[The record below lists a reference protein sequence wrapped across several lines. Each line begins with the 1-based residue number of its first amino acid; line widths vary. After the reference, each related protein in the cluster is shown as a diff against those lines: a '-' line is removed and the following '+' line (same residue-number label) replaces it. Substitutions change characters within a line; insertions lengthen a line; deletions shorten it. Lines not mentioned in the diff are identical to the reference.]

1 MTMKTI
7 GDRLRARRK
16 ELRLTQK
23 DLASRVGVSHVA
35 ISQWEKDETAP
46 RGDNLLRLS
55 EALGCAPAYLHTGD
69 GAATNVA
76 PGSIDFRAVP
86 VISYVQA
93 GYWTAE
99 CTIRSIE
106 GDIEFLHTNMEL
118 SDSAFSLIIKG
129 NSMEPD
135 FREGDAVVIDP
146 EVIPLPGDFV
156 VAKNGEE
163 EALFKK
169 YRPRGVIAGQEVFEL
184 VPLNEDY
191 PTLRSDQVPIR
202 IIGTMIEHRR
212 YRKRRS

>member
-1 MTMKTI
+1 MNMQTI
-7 GDRLRARRK
+7 GDRIRARRK

-55 EALGCAPAYLHTGD
+55 EALGCAPSYLHNGD
-69 GAATNVA
+69 GSESNVT
-76 PGSIDFRAVP
+76 PGTVDFRAVP
-86 VISYVQA
+86 IISYVQA

-118 SDSAFSLIIKG
+118 SDSAFTLIIKG
-129 NSMEPD
+129 DSMKPE

-146 EVIPLPGDFV
+146 EVQPLPGDFV

-169 YRPRGVIAGQEVFEL
+169 YRPRGIIDGKDVFEL

-191 PTLRSDQVPIR
+191 PTLRSDQVQIR
-202 IIGTMIEHRR
+202 IIGTMVEHRR

>member
-1 MTMKTI
+1 MNMQTI
-7 GDRLRARRK
+7 GDRIRARRK

-55 EALGCAPAYLHTGD
+55 DALGCAPSYLNSGD
-69 GAATNVA
+69 GSESNVA
-76 PGSIDFRAVP
+76 PATVDFRTVP
-86 VISYVQA
+86 IISYVQA

-99 CTIRSIE
+99 RTIRSIE
-106 GDIEFLHTNMEL
+106 GDIEFLHTNMDL
-118 SDSAFSLIIKG
+118 SDSAFTLIIKG
-129 NSMEPD
+129 DSMKPE

-146 EVIPLPGDFV
+146 EVTPLPGDFV

-169 YRPRGVIAGQEVFEL
+169 YRPRGVIDGQDVFEL

-191 PTLRSDQVPIR
+191 PTMRSDQVPIR
-202 IIGTMIEHRR
+202 IIGTMVEHRR

>member
-1 MTMKTI
+1 MNMQTI
-7 GDRLRARRK
+7 GDRIRARRK

-55 EALGCAPAYLHTGD
+55 DALGCAPSYLHNGD
-69 GAATNVA
+69 GSESNVA
-76 PGSIDFRAVP
+76 PATVDFRAVP
-86 VISYVQA
+86 IISYVQA

-106 GDIEFLHTNMEL
+106 GDIEFLQTNMDL
-118 SDSAFSLIIKG
+118 SDSAFTLIIKG
-129 NSMEPD
+129 DSMKPE

-146 EVIPLPGDFV
+146 EVAPLPGDFV

-169 YRPRGVIAGQEVFEL
+169 YRPRGVIDGQDVFEL

-191 PTLRSDQVPIR
+191 PTMRSDQVPIR
-202 IIGTMIEHRR
+202 IIGTMVEHRR

>member
-1 MTMKTI
+1 MKMQTV
-7 GDRLRARRK
+7 GDRIRARRK
-16 ELRLTQK
+16 ELKLTQK

-55 EALGCAPAYLHTGD
+55 QALGCDASYLNNGD
-69 GAATNVA
+69 GSASNVA
-76 PGSIDFRAVP
+76 PASMDFRAVP
-86 VISYVQA
+86 ILSYVQA

-106 GDIEFLHTNMEL
+106 GDIEFLHTNMDL
-118 SDSAFSLIIKG
+118 SDSAFTLIIKG
-129 NSMEPD
+129 DSMEPD

-146 EVIPLPGDFV
+146 DISPLPGDFV

-169 YRPRGVIAGQEVFEL
+169 YRPRGIIDGADVYEL

-202 IIGTMIEHRR
+202 IVGTMVEHRR
-212 YRKRRS
+212 YRRRRS